1 MEIFAE
7 GARDFLECFSPR
19 SRTGA
24 GGCPG
29 GKWVWESYLQ
39 WTPTHFSSSFFF
51 SALFWSPPSY
61 NDSAL
66 IILIV
71 GGSETKLDRCI
82 SDGASMLEPH
92 ISPLRRMG
100 VGKTGPTSYIIACHI
115 ITCKRQKTGYQTS
128 RLLVL
133 KKKISSGDP
142 DYVRWCGM
150 TSSKK

>member
-7 GARDFLECFSPR
+7 LHEIFWSVFPLDPVLGQ
-19 SRTGA
+19 G
-24 GGCPG
+24 
-29 GKWVWESYLQ
+29 V
-39 WTPTHFSSSFFF
+39 

-92 ISPLRRMG
+92 ISR
-100 VGKTGPTSYIIACHI
+100 GPTSYIIACHI

-142 DYVRWCGM
+142 DYVR
-150 TSSKK
+150 